1 MLNQI
6 NIEVLKAL
14 KSKVN
19 PNEKNSYSTTNKLDK
34 LCQMWYNGYVYEDS
48 LVFAGTY

>member
-19 PNEKNSYSTTNKLDK
+19 PNEKNSYMQICLVAH
-34 LCQMWYNGYVYEDS
+34 LCKIWYNISIIRWVQRI
-48 LVFAGTY
+48 